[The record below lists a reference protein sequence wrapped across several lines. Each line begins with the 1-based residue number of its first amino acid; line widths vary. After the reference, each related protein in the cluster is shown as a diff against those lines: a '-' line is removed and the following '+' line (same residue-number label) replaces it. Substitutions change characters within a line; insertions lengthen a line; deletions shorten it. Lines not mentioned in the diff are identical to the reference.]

1 LLYNILFVALR
12 AHVATQTAIVQGI
25 VQVRAPRQEL
35 LNSKALNVELRA
47 EIRID
52 VDAVADVTPPI
63 LSGVGYGGGCALAHA
78 AC

>member
-1 LLYNILFVALR
+1 MHGADTARERHAGNLVN
-12 AHVATQTAIVQGI
+12 HVAVVGE
-25 VQVRAPRQEL
+25 EL
-35 LNSKALNVELRA
+35 VF
-47 EIRID
+47 